1 MVVTQKLVAPVAL
14 VSSAER
20 LDVVDQ
26 DVIGLVAVAMI
37 MKTRQLHIYSSFSS
51 SFYRF
56 ISRITLI
63 DNLM

>member
-37 MKTRQLHIYSSFSS
+37 MKTRQ
-51 SFYRF
+51 
-56 ISRITLI
+56 
-63 DNLM
+63 

>member
-37 MKTRQLHIYSSFSS
+37 MKTRKLHIYSSFFLFFID
-51 SFYRF
+51 SFSKLR
-56 ISRITLI
+56 
-63 DNLM
+63 